1 MMFSKHNNKG
11 SVNPNAQVYGEDNR
25 SAALNAAVNNAVG
38 RGMSRDNFNNL
49 KPKAIA
55 HAADAASYAQAA
67 NVSRFSG
74 DEDTVDG
81 PTTATELHHKT
92 ARRTASRE

>member
-11 SVNPNAQVYGEDNR
+11 SVNPNAQICGDGQFTN
-25 SAALNAAVNNAVG
+25 SG
-38 RGMSRDNFNNL
+38 R
-49 KPKAIA
+49 AYIA
-55 HAADAASYAQAA
+55 HAAEAASYAQAA
-67 NVSRFSG
+67 NVPRFSG

-81 PTTATELHHKT
+81 PTSATELHHKT